1 MDDKEKVYTPQT
13 IEDQPLPGEDTT
25 TSSPTS
31 QSSTS
36 VVVSPATIKNQ
47 SFPTKRIAHELIGSA
62 LNTRSKK
69 ILAVFEFTDSGALQ
83 IGKYEN
89 GVSGD
94 LRITPNG
101 ITARDLAGIT
111 TFAIDGTTGDAVF
124 KGTIQAES
132 IISGIVSVGNNNVII
147 DGANKQII
155 VNDGT
160 NDRVLIGFQENGF

>member
-1 MDDKEKVYTPQT
+1 MDELKVLTPEVIADNPFPNQ
-13 IEDQPLPGEDTT
+13 EE
-25 TSSPTS
+25 TSNSQTS
-31 QSSTS
+31 QITGDTASPSTS
-36 VVVSPATIKNQ
+36 KVQ
-47 SFPTKRIAHELIGSA
+47 GMPTKRIAYEVIGSA
-62 LNTRSKK
+62 LNTKSRK
-69 ILAVFEFTDSGALQ
+69 ILAVFEFTESGALQ

-132 IISGIVSVGNNNVII
+132 LIAGLVAVGNNNVIL
-147 DGANKQII
+147 DGENQRIV

-160 NDRVLIGFQENGF
+160 NDRVLIGYQPGGF